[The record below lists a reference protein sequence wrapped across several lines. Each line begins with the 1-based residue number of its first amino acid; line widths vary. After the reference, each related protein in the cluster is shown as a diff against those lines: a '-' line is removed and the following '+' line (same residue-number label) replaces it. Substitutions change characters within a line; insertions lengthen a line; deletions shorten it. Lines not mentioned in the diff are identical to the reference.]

1 MTWRL
6 CAMSASELRSCTWE
20 PSSNS
25 RQLMNSSPGRVTL
38 TPARSCPR
46 CRNCNPGPES
56 GLRRYKGI
64 HQALFPYRAVAG
76 STRAVPERSRSVLES
91 RRHYERSRRGI
102 WQPVISRT
110 SSIMP
115 NRHHRFV
122 FRHERIDGNHGPVS
136 GVGKELFDQSQVNDL
151 GIPNRHPSLDP
162 FSFCLGSYPLA

>member
-1 MTWRL
+1 L

-38 TPARSCPR
+38 TPAHSCPR
-46 CRNCNPGPES
+46 CRNCNPGPDS